1 MSDHSK
7 YTIGW
12 ICAITIEY
20 NAAQVILD
28 ETHDPPERTAENDNN
43 TYTLGRIGKHNVV
56 ITILPQGQYGL
67 SSAAAAARDLVRSFP
82 NVRIGLMVGVGGG
95 APSSEA
101 DIRLGDVVVSSPRDE
116 RGGVYQYDFGKSLQ
130 DKAFRTTGFLNQPP
144 AALLAAVNS
153 FKAEIQRNGPRLDEA
168 INHALVDEPRL
179 RRLCARPPAETD
191 RLFRSD
197 VVFDSSRSDADIRPE
212 MLVQRPD
219 RHEHNDNPAV
229 HYGLIASANQLMKD
243 AVIRDKF
250 AVEEGVLCFE
260 MEAAGLMNHFPCL
273 VIRGICDY
281 SDSHKNKSW
290 QGYAAMTAAAYAKE
304 LVCRVQQSR
313 LESEQKLSLL
323 RPGLRNVE
331 LQIATLEERTNVT
344 KFDKLLV
351 VEAAMY
357 DAHHN
362 QHEPTCHPGTR
373 LGVIDG
379 IRDWAED
386 PNDQDVYWLSGL
398 AGTGKSTIA
407 RTLAQEFD
415 KNHTL
420 AGTFF
425 FKRGD
430 TDRNKAS
437 LLFSTIAR
445 QLVEHRP
452 DISRFLE
459 AEIRDSS
466 NISSKNIREQF
477 KRLLHQP
484 HQKYYEDN
492 FKKAYFAACGLV
504 YDEKDS
510 TDQPDKWSPEHTI
523 ALDACNKAIPEALV
537 ISHGRSKSF
546 SSPSTSP
553 VSAVHRLEGVDM
565 ENPAYVE
572 VHEATHFQAANT
584 ARLEAEN
591 TKSLILIIDAIDECA
606 MGKDVE
612 IVVPL
617 LSEIAKSKVY
627 NLKVLATSRPE
638 LPIRYAFGTIE
649 GKYQEVRLHEI
660 SGNNVACDIEKFL
673 EHELEQIRRRWNWK
687 NRSQISRQLNQ
698 DWPGYD
704 RVKTLVKIS
713 SCLFIFASTACR
725 FIGDSFSSPEKQISV
740 IIDGFLSSAQSP
752 VRDRL
757 APTYLPVLWQFKD
770 DRNVSEQ
777 ADLLRKFQDIVGTLV
792 LLEEALS
799 VNAIASLLDI
809 EAIEVDQIIDP
820 LSSAMD
826 IPEDSDAPVKPF
838 HLSFRD
844 FLLGPSAGEFSIPFL
859 KTHQKIAFSCL
870 DLLSRRWP
878 LSLNIFRQDPKGS
891 FSIKET
897 VSEQFPP
904 YVAYAC
910 LHWIYHVEKAELW
923 LKDGDEVHQ
932 FFQTH
937 LLHWLEAL
945 MYLKAS
951 CKVSTKISLNGLIER
966 VKLAQ

>member
-1 MSDHSK
+1 MPDHSK

-20 NAAQVILD
+20 NAAHVILD
-28 ETHDPPERTAENDNN
+28 ETHDPPRRTAEHDNN
-43 TYTLGRIGKHNVV
+43 IYTLGRIGKHNVV
-56 ITILPQGQYGL
+56 VIILPQGQYGL

-130 DKAFRTTGFLNQPP
+130 DRAFRTTGFLNQPP

-153 FKAEIQRNGPRLDEA
+153 FKAEIQRKGPRLDEA
-168 INHALVDEPRL
+168 INRALVDEPRL

-219 RHEHNDNPAV
+219 RHEHDDNPAV

-281 SDSHKNKSW
+281 SDSHKNKIW

-323 RPGLRNVE
+323 LPGLRNVE

-357 DAHHN
+357 DTHHN

-373 LGVIDG
+373 LGVMDG

-386 PNDQDVYWLSGL
+386 PNNQDVYWLSGL
-398 AGTGKSTIA
+398 AGTGKSTVA

-425 FKRGD
+425 FKRGN
-430 TDRNKAS
+430 TDQNKAS

-445 QLVEHRP
+445 QLVERRP
-452 DISRFLE
+452 DVSRFLE
-459 AEIRDSS
+459 AEIRDCS

-477 KRLLHQP
+477 RRLIHQP
-484 HQKYYEDN
+484 LQKYYEDN
-492 FKKAYFAACGLV
+492 FKKAYFAA
-504 YDEKDS
+504 S
-510 TDQPDKWSPEHTI
+510 
-523 ALDACNKAIPEALV
+523 
-537 ISHGRSKSF
+537 
-546 SSPSTSP
+546 
-553 VSAVHRLEGVDM
+553 
-565 ENPAYVE
+565 
-572 VHEATHFQAANT
+572 
-584 ARLEAEN
+584 EN

-627 NLKVLATSRPE
+627 NLKVFATSRPE

-649 GKYQEVRLHEI
+649 GRYREIRLHEI
-660 SGNNVACDIEKFL
+660 SGNSVAFDIEKFL
-673 EHELEQIRRRWNWK
+673 EHELEQIRRKWNRK
-687 NRSQISRQLNQ
+687 NRRQTSRQLNQ

-704 RVKTLVKIS
+704 RVKTLVNIAGR
-713 SCLFIFASTACR
+713 LFIFASTACR
-725 FIGDSFSSPEKQISV
+725 FIGDSFSSPEKQLS
-740 IIDGFLSSAQSP
+740 IIINGFLASAQSP

-757 APTYLPVLWQFKD
+757 ASTYLPVLWQFKD
-770 DRNVSEQ
+770 DRNESEQ
-777 ADLLRKFQDIVGTLV
+777 ADLLCKFQNIVGTLV

-809 EAIEVDQIIDP
+809 EPIEVDQIIDP
-820 LSSAMD
+820 LSSAID

-844 FLLGPSAGEFSIPFL
+844 FLLGPSAGDFSIPFR
-859 KTHQKIAFSCL
+859 KTHQKIALSCL

-878 LSLNIFRQDPKGS
+878 LCFNTCRQDPRGS
-891 FSIKET
+891 FSVKET
-897 VSEQFPP
+897 ILSRFIHRRSFSLAPHMP
-904 YVAYAC
+904 
-910 LHWIYHVEKAELW
+910 K
-923 LKDGDEVHQ
+923 
-932 FFQTH
+932 
-937 LLHWLEAL
+937 
-945 MYLKAS
+945 
-951 CKVSTKISLNGLIER
+951 KV
-966 VKLAQ
+966 